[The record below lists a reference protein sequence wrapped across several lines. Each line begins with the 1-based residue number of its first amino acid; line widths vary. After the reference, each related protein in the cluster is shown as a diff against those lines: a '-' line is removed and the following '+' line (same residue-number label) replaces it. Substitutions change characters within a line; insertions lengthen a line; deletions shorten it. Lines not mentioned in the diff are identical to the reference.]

1 MGLIKEPLDVD
12 FVVDPR
18 PLTEKERKMISDFI
32 KADKLK
38 RNKMTNRLKPIQKR
52 RLRMKA
58 SNRDTHNKS

>member
-32 KADKLK
+32 KAE
-38 RNKMTNRLKPIQKR
+38 KMKKAKTINRLTKR
-52 RLRMKA
+52 KRSRTLTK
-58 SNRDTHNKS
+58 